1 MSLLVRTLLIWL
13 LVLAI
18 PAQGVA
24 AATMAFCGPKHHGG
38 VAAASAGLAATAGH
52 VRGGLEAT
60 VAHEH
65 PRADTNAPVADDPG
79 VSAKAKIGSADQH
92 KCNVCGACCSTGAL
106 MSAVPTVVAA
116 DAASTAFSTVVATVD
131 PFAADGPDRPPR
143 ILLV

>member
-1 MSLLVRTLLIWL
+1 MGLLIRTLLIWL

-38 VAAASAGLAATAGH
+38 VAAAAADLAATAGH
-52 VRGGLEAT
+52 AHGGLEAT
-60 VAHEH
+60 VADEH
-65 PRADTNAPVADDPG
+65 PRADASAPVADEPG
-79 VSAKAKIGSADQH
+79 VSAKARIGSADQH

-106 MSAVPTVVAA
+106 MSAVPTMLAV
-116 DAASTAFSTVVATVD
+116 DAASTAFSSVVATVD

-143 ILLV
+143 NILV